1 MKNRLYD
8 ATKIDWDNL
17 MFSTKELWMLLIPI
31 MVEQMLNSL
40 MGMADTMMVSN
51 VGSVAMSAVSLV
63 DSINTLVI
71 QVFAALATGAAI
83 ICSHYLGKGDEKG
96 ANKAARQIFLTVIVI
111 SLTITAGGLIFC
123 RPLLRL
129 IFGAVEPAVM
139 EDSIIYFL
147 ITASSYPFIALF
159 NAGGAFYRAGGNS
172 KFPMQISIISNV
184 LNIIGNAV
192 FVFGFDMGV
201 AGVALSTLISRAFA
215 SIVILVLL
223 HQEKYEIHCTKWFLA
238 GWDKEMMKKI
248 FSIGVPQALENSMF
262 QIGKLLT
269 QSMIAGFGTA
279 SIAANACAMTVEQ
292 LAFMP
297 GSAMGLAMTTVVGQC
312 VGAGDYKQARSYTK
326 KLITGAYAFL
336 WILNIL
342 LLAAAPLF
350 AGAYNLS
357 DGAYRMAVIVIRYHS
372 ICCMMI
378 WPLAFTLPNTM
389 RSAGDAKFT
398 MTVSILSMW
407 FVRIALAYLIGVSLH
422 VGLLGV
428 WIAQTLD
435 WVVRAGFYIVR
446 YLGHKWE
453 NKSVV
458 RQQEKEILT
467 E

>member
-83 ICSHYLGKGDEKG
+83 ICSHYLGKGDERG

-215 SIVILVLL
+215 SVVILVLL
-223 HQEKYEIHCTKWFLA
+223 HQEKYEIHCTKWFLVE
-238 GWDKEMMKKI
+238 WDKEMLKKI

-279 SIAANACAMTVEQ
+279 SIAANVCAMTVEQ

-357 DGAYRMAVIVIRYHS
+357 DGAYWMAVIVIRYHS

-446 YLGHKWE
+446 YLGYKWE

-458 RQQEKEILT
+458 RQQEKEILA

>member
-1 MKNRLYD
+1 
-8 ATKIDWDNL
+8 
-17 MFSTKELWMLLIPI
+17 
-31 MVEQMLNSL
+31 MV
-40 MGMADTMMVSN
+40 T
-51 VGSVAMSAVSLV
+51 
-63 DSINTLVI
+63 SI
-71 QVFAALATGAAI
+71 
-83 ICSHYLGKGDEKG
+83 
-96 ANKAARQIFLTVIVI
+96 
-111 SLTITAGGLIFC
+111 
-123 RPLLRL
+123 
-129 IFGAVEPAVM
+129 VM
-139 EDSIIYFL
+139 
-147 ITASSYPFIALF
+147 
-159 NAGGAFYRAGGNS
+159 NA
-172 KFPMQISIISNV
+172 

-215 SIVILVLL
+215 SVVILVLL
-223 HQEKYEIHCTKWFLA
+223 HQEKYEIHCTKWFLVE
-238 GWDKEMMKKI
+238 WDKEMLKKI

-378 WPLAFTLPNTM
+378 WPLAFTLQTRCVLPAM
-389 RSAGDAKFT
+389 P
-398 MTVSILSMW
+398 
-407 FVRIALAYLIGVSLH
+407 SL
-422 VGLLGV
+422 
-428 WIAQTLD
+428 
-435 WVVRAGFYIVR
+435 R
-446 YLGHKWE
+446 
-453 NKSVV
+453 
-458 RQQEKEILT
+458 
-467 E
+467 

>member
-1 MKNRLYD
+1 
-8 ATKIDWDNL
+8 
-17 MFSTKELWMLLIPI
+17 
-31 MVEQMLNSL
+31 MV
-40 MGMADTMMVSN
+40 T
-51 VGSVAMSAVSLV
+51 
-63 DSINTLVI
+63 SI
-71 QVFAALATGAAI
+71 
-83 ICSHYLGKGDEKG
+83 
-96 ANKAARQIFLTVIVI
+96 
-111 SLTITAGGLIFC
+111 
-123 RPLLRL
+123 
-129 IFGAVEPAVM
+129 VM
-139 EDSIIYFL
+139 
-147 ITASSYPFIALF
+147 
-159 NAGGAFYRAGGNS
+159 NA
-172 KFPMQISIISNV
+172 

-215 SIVILVLL
+215 SVVILVLL
-223 HQEKYEIHCTKWFLA
+223 HQKNARSTVKSFLV
-238 GWDKEMMKKI
+238 GWDKEMLKKI

-269 QSMIAGFGTA
+269 QSMIAGFGTE

-292 LAFMP
+292 LSFMP

-357 DGAYRMAVIVIRYHS
+357 DGAYRMAVIVIRFHS

-398 MTVSILSMW
+398 MTAQHPVHV
-407 FVRIALAYLIGVSLH
+407 VRSNCTGVSDWCFLPC
-422 VGLLGV
+422 GTPWCLDCTDPRLGSRCRIFV
-428 WIAQTLD
+428 
-435 WVVRAGFYIVR
+435 VR

>member
-1 MKNRLYD
+1 MQNRKGESPMENTNVLFD
-8 ATKIDWDNL
+8 RKR
-17 MFSTKELWMLLIPI
+17 LIRLIIPLI
-31 MVEQMLNSL
+31 VEQVLAVTV
-40 MGMADTMMVSN
+40 GMADMVMVSGAGETAVSGISLVN
-51 VGSVAMSAVSLV
+51 TICVLLIVIFTSMASGGSVVGAQFLGSGDKKTACHAAEQLV
-63 DSINTLVI
+63 MICGLIALVI
-71 QVFAALATGAAI
+71 CGISFFGNRWILRVVYGSVEEQVMAYAVEYFFITSLSFPFLGIYNAGAALF
-83 ICSHYLGKGDEKG
+83 
-96 ANKAARQIFLTVIVI
+96 R
-111 SLTITAGGLIFC
+111 
-123 RPLLRL
+123 
-129 IFGAVEPAVM
+129 VM
-139 EDSIIYFL
+139 
-147 ITASSYPFIALF
+147 
-159 NAGGAFYRAGGNS
+159 GNS
-172 KFPMQISIISNV
+172 NISMV
-184 LNIIGNAV
+184 
-192 FVFGFDMGV
+192 
-201 AGVALSTLISRAFA
+201 T
-215 SIVILVLL
+215 
-223 HQEKYEIHCTKWFLA
+223 
-238 GWDKEMMKKI
+238 
-248 FSIGVPQALENSMF
+248 SIGVPQALENSMF